1 MSRRVSLVH
10 QRINVAS
17 MEPRGGTASYD
28 AANDSYLLR
37 VCSQGARAMRDSMA
51 GVMGI
56 PPAKIRVTT
65 EEVGGAFGL
74 KTGPYPEYIAM
85 LVGAKKIGRP
95 VHWMSGR
102 NESFVSDNHARDAYS
117 DVELALDDKGKFLAL
132 RIRHLG
138 SMGAYIGA
146 VGANIQTANMMRCL
160 PGMYDIKL
168 IDAQA
173 KCVFTHTTP
182 TAPYRGAG
190 RPEASYCLERVVD
203 EAARVTGIDPVRLRR
218 KQPDLAEGD
227 AVQDRDRHDLRQRRL
242 RHRGREG
249 AGARRL
255 RRLQGAQARVEE
267 EGPAARARHL
277 LRAGALRRRADR
289 RHAGVVPRRRQADVH
304 DERAVD
310 RPGPCHDLPAPGRR
324 AARHQGRAGRPRATA
339 TAPTRSRAMPRSAR
353 APR

>member
-1 MSRRVSLVH
+1 
-10 QRINVAS
+10 
-17 MEPRGGTASYD
+17 
-28 AANDSYLLR
+28 
-37 VCSQGARAMRDSMA
+37 MRDSMA

-85 LVGAKKIGRP
+85 LIGAKKIGRP
-95 VHWMSGR
+95 VFWMSGR

-138 SMGAYIGA
+138 CMGAYIGA
-146 VGANIQTANMMRCL
+146 VGANIQTQNMMRCL

-168 IDAQA
+168 IDAQT
-173 KCVFTHTTP
+173 KCVFTNTTP

-203 EAARVTGIDPVRLRR
+203 EAARVTGINPIRLRR
-218 KQPDLAEGD
+218 KNLISKKAMPYKTTIGTTYDSGDFATVVDKGLALADVDGFKARKKSRRSAACCAASASASCWSTAGGSPIEGTK
-227 AVQDRDRHDLRQRRL
+227 VSFPGGEQS
-242 RHRGREG
+242 
-249 AGARRL
+249 
-255 RRLQGAQARVEE
+255 
-267 EGPAARARHL
+267 
-277 LRAGALRRRADR
+277 
-289 RHAGVVPRRRQADVH
+289 DVH

-310 RPGPCHDLPAPGRR
+310 R
-324 AARHQGRAGRPRATA
+324 QGHATIFPRLVAERLGIKAEQVGHAHGDSAHEIAGYASVGSRTA
-339 TAPTRSRAMPRSAR
+339 MTAAMPW
-353 APR
+353 